1 MVIRILLLA
10 QILYCVSTLGQSI
23 VIDPYLQHAE
33 PTSMVIMWETS
44 SDNSTSVEYGIS
56 SALGIVVA
64 GTAITGNG
72 SSQIH
77 TVELTGLTPATRY
90 HYRAITGS
98 VTSAIYEF
106 VTPALASDETGTNL
120 VAISDMQRDWGNPT
134 VFNQVIQ
141 NGVLNYVQ
149 DSLSNDLPSDIQM
162 VIIPGDLVDNGLI
175 YSEWESTFFD
185 PQHPLFS
192 YVPVYPVLGNH
203 ENNAPSYFK
212 YFHLPDNGSS
222 GYEEHWWFK
231 DHSNVRVIGLNSN
244 SAYQITEQLLWL
256 DTVLS
261 DAAADSNI
269 DFVFAQLHH
278 PFQSELWPPGNTSYT
293 GMVIPKLEDFSTT
306 SGKPSIHFFGHTHGY
321 SRGQSRDHN
330 HLMVNVATAGGNI
343 DYWGEYASIDY
354 PEYIESM
361 DEYGFVF
368 VTVQAGPDPK
378 FALKRFN
385 MGDGSA
391 LTPISLEDIV
401 IIEKNNNIP
410 QQPVGLFPAE
420 NDIVNPDCLILKG
433 NAYLD
438 PDNDE
443 HGASHWQIAL
453 NCSDFTNP
461 VVDSWKQY
469 KNSFNEID
477 LQAGD
482 DLTDEMVTTLDPN
495 TNYCWRVRYRDK
507 SLAWSSWST
516 PIAFSTDSSMLTPNL
531 LSNIGA
537 ETGTTDWTA
546 TAGVIE
552 SLVAA
557 ECAGTSP
564 YAGSKYFA
572 VGAICVES
580 PFGSAHQVVDVSAYS
595 SEIDNGIS
603 VAKYGGYLRDYSGS
617 DIPSFAL
624 EFLDGSNNVIT
635 GTDTIQDIN
644 ASWRLIQDSW
654 AVPAGTRN
662 IRFIIMGTRT
672 AGTDNDSYFDELFL
686 KLNLEGDS
694 CSEYNPSTGST
705 DRSRET
711 ELLTIYPN
719 PVHTSAILNI
729 PNTDGQHLNIKLYST
744 SGQIVKKFEHVHGP
758 TFTLNRNG
766 LANGMYFLVVYRNNR
781 KIGHAAVTL
790 K

>member
-1 MVIRILLLA
+1 MNNRLLSILG
-10 QILYCVSTLGQSI
+10 IFWGVSIVGQSI
-23 VIDPYLQHAE
+23 VVEPYLQHAE
-33 PTSMVIMWETS
+33 PTSIIIMWETS
-44 SDNSTSVEYGIS
+44 SDNSTSVEYGPTA
-56 SALGIVVA
+56 ALGTVVS
-64 GTAITGNG
+64 GTAVTGNG
-72 SSQIH
+72 TSQIH
-77 TVELTGLTPATRY
+77 TVSLSGLTPATRY
-90 HYRAITGS
+90 HYRTITGAA
-98 VTSAIYEF
+98 TSAIYEF
-106 VTPALASDETGTNL
+106 ITPALASAETETNL
-120 VAISDMQRDWGNPT
+120 IAMSDMQRDWSNPT

-141 NGVLNYVQ
+141 NGVMVYVQ
-149 DSLSNDLPSDIQM
+149 DSLGNDLPANLQM
-162 VIIPGDLVDNGLI
+162 VIIPGDLVDNGLN
-175 YSEWESTFFD
+175 YAEWESTFFD

-203 ENNAPSYFK
+203 ENNTSSYFK
-212 YFHLPDNGSS
+212 YFHLPDNGSV

-231 DHSNVRVIGLNSN
+231 DHSNVRIIGLNSN
-244 SAYQITEQLLWL
+244 GAYQIAEQLLWL
-256 DTVLS
+256 DTVLT
-261 DAAADSNI
+261 DAEADTNI
-269 DFVFAQLHH
+269 DFVFVQLHH
-278 PFQSELWPPGNTSYT
+278 PFQSELWPPGNTLYT

-361 DEYGFVF
+361 DEYGFVY
-368 VTVQAGPDPK
+368 VTVEAGSNPRLT
-378 FALKRFN
+378 LKRFN
-385 MGDGSA
+385 MGDGAA
-391 LTPISLEDIV
+391 LTSISLEDLVV
-401 IIEKNNNIP
+401 IKKNNNDP
-410 QQPVGLFPAE
+410 QTPLGLFPAE

-433 NAYLD
+433 NGYMD

-453 NCSDFTNP
+453 TCSDFANP
-461 VVDSWKQY
+461 IVDSWKQY

-482 DLTDEMVTTLDPN
+482 DLTDEMVTTLAPN

-516 PIAFSTDSSMLTPNL
+516 PISFSTDSSMLTANL
-531 LSNIGA
+531 LTNIGA
-537 ETGTTDWTA
+537 ESGTTGWTA

-564 YAGSKYFA
+564 YAGSNYFA

-580 PFGSAHQVVDVSAYS
+580 AFGSANQVIDVSTYS
-595 SEIDNGIS
+595 LEIDNGLSI
-603 VAKYGGYLRDYSGS
+603 AKFGGYLRDYSGS
-617 DIPSFAL
+617 DIPSFAV
-624 EFLDGSNNVIT
+624 EFLDGSSTLIS
-635 GTDTIQDIN
+635 GTDTTQDIN
-644 ASWRLIQDSW
+644 ASWKLVQDSW

-694 CSEYNPSTGST
+694 CSQYNPSVGIEPSK
-705 DRSRET
+705 ET
-711 ELLTIYPN
+711 ELLTVYPN
-719 PVHTSAILNI
+719 PVSSSAILNI
-729 PNTDGQHLNIKLYST
+729 PNTDGEHLNVKLYNS
-744 SGQIVKKFEHVHGP
+744 SGQVVKNFDHVHGP
-758 TFTLNRNG
+758 TFTLNRG
-766 LANGMYFLVVYRNNR
+766 QLASGMYYLLVYQKDR
-781 KIGHAAVTL
+781 KIGHAPITIR
-790 K
+790 